1 MKKIIPLSLIA
12 VASLYAAE
20 IELAPINV
28 ESTHV
33 SEVSKKAQVSA
44 DLAEA
49 LSSEVPSIDMSRR
62 SGIAND
68 IFIRGQKRDN
78 ISVTVDGTKVFG
90 ACPNRMDP
98 PASHILANQIEEVDV
113 TEGPYDVE
121 NFGVL
126 SGGVK
131 IKTKKPT
138 KGIHGE
144 LNLGL
149 GGWNYRK
156 YGATLSAGNDFIRVL
171 ISASTES
178 SDQYKDGD
186 GNTLAEQTAL
196 KAPVKNQYQDAYKD
210 EKAYEKKSITSKAF
224 VNVTDDQEL
233 RLSYTANRSDNILYP
248 NTPMDAA
255 YDNSNIYSVG
265 YNIKNITNVYKDI
278 DLQYYYSDVDHPMDT
293 RYRTIPTGLTGM
305 MAMMNGKYMTAEL
318 QTMMRG
324 VKLKNNFDIN
334 SYKLLLGL
342 DGSVRTWQ
350 GQKYS
355 TSFTTGAQSAPT
367 TQIPH
372 TATEN
377 KAVFTKIE
385 KEFGDLKVEVGA
397 RYDSTKIT
405 PQDTTL
411 NQSNNYNAFNANIL
425 TTYNIDNA
433 NKVFLG
439 FGKSARVP
447 DARELYIATNGND
460 KLKQVTN
467 QEIDLGYELKN
478 NLLKFKIKGFY
489 SKLNDY
495 IYYSNT
501 TKTFTNIDAK
511 VYGGELSASLYA
523 TDYLTIDAGLS
534 YKKGQ
539 KDKALAGQTDKDLA
553 DIAPLRGKVGVSYEY
568 MNNSVASIETQFS
581 DKWSAYDADNG
592 EQEIAG
598 WGIVNMKVEHSFPK
612 GFGLTVGVNNLL
624 DHTYAVSNTYVDL
637 TLLPA
642 GTQTMLL
649 NEPGRYVYTNLTYK
663 F

>member
-12 VASLYAAE
+12 VTSIYAAE
-20 IELAPINV
+20 IELAPISV

-33 SEVSKKAQVSA
+33 SEVSQKAQLSA

-78 ISVTVDGTKVFG
+78 ISVTVDGTKVCG

-98 PASHILANQIEEVDV
+98 PASHILANQIDEVDV

-131 IKTKKPT
+131 ITTKKPE

-144 LNLGL
+144 LDFGY
-149 GGWNYRK
+149 GSWAYTK

-171 ISASTES
+171 VSASSES

-186 GNTLAEQTAL
+186 GNTLTEQTAAKGTTNL
-196 KAPVKNQYQDAYKD
+196 YQTKYMDEPAYT
-210 EKAYEKKSITSKAF
+210 KKSITSKAF
-224 VNVTDDQEL
+224 VNFTDEQEL
-233 RLSYTANRSDNILYP
+233 RLSYTANRSDDILYP

-255 YDNSNIYSVG
+255 YDNSNIYSIG
-265 YNIKNITNVYKDI
+265 YNIKNIADFYKDI
-278 DLQYYYSDVDHPMDT
+278 DLQYYYSDVDHPMDGK
-293 RYRTIPTGLTGM
+293 YRALMGGS
-305 MAMMNGKYMTAEL
+305 KYMTAEL

-324 VKLKNNFDIN
+324 LKLKNNFDIN
-334 SYKLLLGL
+334 SYKLQVGL
-342 DGSVRTWQ
+342 DGSLRTWQ
-350 GQKYS
+350 GKKYR
-355 TSFTTGAQSAPT
+355 TDVNTGVVDNLS

-372 TATEN
+372 TETEN
-377 KAVFTKIE
+377 KAVFAKLE
-385 KEFGDLKVEVGA
+385 KEFGGLKVEIGA

-405 PQDTTL
+405 PQDTAA
-411 NQSNNYNAFNANIL
+411 NQANDYNAFNANIL

-433 NKVFLG
+433 NKIFLG

-467 QEIDLGYELKN
+467 QEVDLGYEFN
-478 NLLKFKIKGFY
+478 NDLMKFKIKGFY
-489 SKLNDY
+489 SILNDY
-495 IYYSNT
+495 IYYNNT
-501 TKTFTNIDAK
+501 TSSFINLDAK

-523 TDYLTIDAGLS
+523 TDYITLDAGLS

-539 KDKALAGQTDKDLA
+539 KDKAISGQTDKDLA
-553 DIAPLRGKVGVSYEY
+553 DIAPLRGKVGISYEY
-568 MNNSVASIETQFS
+568 MNNSIASIETQFS
-581 DKWSAYDADNG
+581 DKWDNYDADNG

-598 WGIVNMKVEHSFPK
+598 WGIVNMKVKHSFPK
-612 GFGLTVGVNNLL
+612 GFGLTVGVNNIL
-624 DHTYAVSNTYVDL
+624 DQTYATSNTYVDL
-637 TLLPA
+637 TLISA

-649 NEPGRYVYTNLTYK
+649 NEPGRYFYTNLTYK

>member
-12 VASLYAAE
+12 VASIYAAE
-20 IELAPINV
+20 VELAPISV
-28 ESTHV
+28 ESTRIT
-33 SEVSKKAQVSA
+33 EVSQNAQVSA
-44 DLAEA
+44 DLAQA
-49 LSSEVPSIDMSRR
+49 LSEKVPSIDMSRR

-78 ISVTVDGTKVFG
+78 ISVTVDGTKVCG

-113 TEGPYDVE
+113 IEGPYDVE

-126 SGGVK
+126 SGGVQ
-131 IKTKKPT
+131 IKTKKPE

-144 LNLGL
+144 LNFGY
-149 GGWNYRK
+149 GTWAYTK

-171 ISASTES
+171 VSASTES

-186 GNTLAEQTAL
+186 GNTMAEQNEN
-196 KAPVKNQYQDAYKD
+196 KASIAGNKYQTKYKN

-224 VNVTDDQEL
+224 VNLTDDQEL
-233 RLSYTANRSDNILYP
+233 RLSYTANRSDNVLYP

-265 YNIKNITNVYKDI
+265 YNIKNITDIYKDI

-293 RYRTIPTGLTGM
+293 KYRASGAT
-305 MAMMNGKYMTAEL
+305 AYMTAEL

-324 VKLKNNFDIN
+324 VKLKNDFDIN
-334 SYKLLLGL
+334 SYKLQIGL

-350 GQKYS
+350 GKRYS
-355 TSFTTGAQSAPT
+355 TNVATGVQGASSV
-367 TQIPH
+367 QIPH

-377 KAVFTKIE
+377 RAAFTKLE
-385 KEFGDLKVEVGA
+385 KEFGDLKIEVGA
-397 RYDSTKIT
+397 RYDSTEIT
-405 PQDTTL
+405 PQDTTA
-411 NQSNNYNAFNANIL
+411 NQSNDYNAFNANML
-425 TTYNIDNA
+425 TTYSINKA
-433 NKVFLG
+433 NKIFLG

-467 QEIDLGYELKN
+467 QEVDLGYELKN
-478 NLLKFKIKGFY
+478 DLLRFKIKGFY

-495 IYYSNT
+495 IYYSKT
-501 TKTFTNIDAK
+501 SATFTNIDAK

-523 TDYLTIDAGLS
+523 TDDITLDAGLS

-539 KDKALAGQTDKDLA
+539 KDKALTGQTDKDLA
-553 DIAPLRGKVGVSYEY
+553 DIAPLRGNVGISYEY
-568 MNNSVASIETQFS
+568 MSNSIASIETQFS
-581 DKWSAYDADNG
+581 DKWSSYDADNG

-598 WGIVNMKVEHSFPK
+598 WGIINMKVKHSFPK
-612 GFGLTVGVNNLL
+612 GFDLTVGVNNLL
-624 DHTYAVSNTYVDL
+624 DHTYATSNTYIDL
-637 TLLPA
+637 TLIAA
-642 GTQTMLL
+642 GTQTALL

>member
-1 MKKIIPLSLIA
+1 MKKLIPLSLIA
-12 VASLYAAE
+12 VTSIYAAE
-20 IELAPINV
+20 VELAPISV

-33 SEVSKKAQVSA
+33 SEVSQKAQVSA

-78 ISVTVDGTKVFG
+78 ISVTVDGTKVCG

-144 LNLGL
+144 LNAGY
-149 GGWNYRK
+149 GAWNYTK
-156 YGATLSAGNDFIRVL
+156 AGATLSAGNDFVRVL
-171 ISASTES
+171 VSASTES

-196 KAPVKNQYQDAYKD
+196 KAPSSNQYQATYKD
-210 EKAYEKKSITSKAF
+210 AKAYEKKSVTSKAF
-224 VNVTDDQEL
+224 VNVTEDQEL

-248 NTPMDAA
+248 STPMDAA

-265 YNIKNITNVYKDI
+265 YNIKDIASFYKDI

-293 RYRTIPTGLTGM
+293 KYRTIPTSGM
-305 MAMMNGKYMTAEL
+305 MTNKYMTAEL

-324 VKLKNNFDIN
+324 IKLKNNFDIN
-334 SYKLLLGL
+334 SYKLLFGL

-350 GQKYS
+350 GKKY
-355 TSFTTGAQSAPT
+355 TTDFTTGVQSTPT
-367 TQIPH
+367 TQITH
-372 TATEN
+372 TSTEN
-377 KAVFTKIE
+377 KAAFAKLE
-385 KEFGDLKVEVGA
+385 KEFGSLKVEVGA

-405 PQDTTL
+405 PQDDVTYQT
-411 NQSNNYNAFNANIL
+411 NNYSAFNGNIL
-425 TTYNIDNA
+425 TTYNI
-433 NKVFLG
+433 NKTNKIFLG
-439 FGKSARVP
+439 YGKSSRVP
-447 DARELYIATNGND
+447 DARELYIATNGTDN
-460 KLKQVTN
+460 LKQVTN
-467 QEIDLGYELKN
+467 HEVDLGYELN
-478 NLLKFKIKGFY
+478 NEYMKLKLKGFY
-489 SKLNDY
+489 SILKDY
-495 IYYSNT
+495 IYYNKSVASNN
-501 TKTFTNIDAK
+501 FTNIDAK
-511 VYGGELSASLYA
+511 VYGAELSASVYP
-523 TDYLTIDAGLS
+523 TDSITIDAGLS

-539 KDKALAGQTDKDLA
+539 KDKALTGQTDKDLA
-553 DIAPLRGKVGVSYEY
+553 DIAPLRGKVGISYEY
-568 MNNSVASIETQFS
+568 MNNSIATVETQFS

-592 EQEIAG
+592 EQELAA
-598 WGIVNMKVEHSFPK
+598 WGIVNMKVKHAINKEFTFS
-612 GFGLTVGVNNLL
+612 VGVNNAF
-624 DHTYAVSNTYVDL
+624 DKTYAQSNTYADL
-637 TLLPA
+637 TLVSVN
-642 GTQTMLL
+642 GTSDKMLL